1 MKAKKCFITALAVL
15 PLFGLA
21 GPVQG
26 DPCIRSCTSHLYVYL
41 TYQPEGQVNTEKKT
55 DMLKTTKKLSR
66 DGRAG
71 NNCLPHNIL
80 KAKQLG
86 CSEAVRDLVRLHRSG
101 DRQRQTVCEA
111 VQYGETLIPRSNVQD
126 EIYPKAD
133 WYRIDRMEAKAQR
146 DAIRLRAEIDTIDHR
161 RFRCTDGRAVV
172 LQTGGPAPQNGTDA
186 APPPP
191 PRVGTPAPPPPP
203 SQTARPAPPPPPSL
217 ADSRQPDLY
226 ISEFTLNP
234 AVPVQGQPVEVR
246 IGVYNRGN
254 APSGPFTVKWWPGE
268 NYRDPACDWSIERLA
283 ARGGRILT
291 CRYDGY
297 PSWYGRL
304 NTKVVA
310 DTDNIVRESVE
321 SNNSRVLPISVN
333 KP

>member
-1 MKAKKCFITALAVL
+1 MKTKKCFIMTLAVL
-15 PLFGLA
+15 TLFGLS
-21 GPVQG
+21 GPVQA

-41 TYQPEGQVNTEKKT
+41 TYQPEGQAGTEKKT
-55 DMLKTTKKLSR
+55 GMLKTTKHLTR

-71 NNCLPHNIL
+71 NNCLPHNII

-101 DRQRQTVCEA
+101 NRQLQTVCEA
-111 VQYGETLIPRSNVQD
+111 VQYSETLIPRSNVQD
-126 EIYPKAD
+126 EIFPKAD
-133 WYRIDRMEAKAQR
+133 WYSIDRMEAKARR
-146 DAIRLRAEIDTIDHR
+146 DAVRLRAEVDTIDHR
-161 RFRCTDGRAVV
+161 RFRCSDGRAVV
-172 LQTGGPAPQNGTDA
+172 LQAGGRSSQSGADA

-191 PRVGTPAPPPPP
+191 PRLGTPAPPPPP
-203 SQTARPAPPPPPSL
+203 SESARPAPPPPPSL

-234 AVPVQGQPVEVR
+234 ASPKQGQPVQVR

-254 APSGPFTVKWWPGE
+254 APSGPFTVTWWPGE
-268 NYRDPACDWSIERLA
+268 NYRDPACNWSLDKLA

-297 PSWYGRL
+297 PSWYAQL

-310 DTDNIVRESVE
+310 DTDNTVRESVE
-321 SNNSRVLPISVN
+321 GNNTRVLAISVS

>member
-21 GPVQG
+21 GQVQG

-172 LQTGGPAPQNGTDA
+172 LQAGGPAPHSGTDA

-203 SQTARPAPPPPPSL
+203 SETARPAPPPPPSHK
-217 ADSRQPDLY
+217 APIASAMAAPGSRK
-226 ISEFTLNP
+226 IFRAGSFASRKMRT
-234 AVPVQGQPVEVR
+234 
-246 IGVYNRGN
+246 
-254 APSGPFTVKWWPGE
+254 
-268 NYRDPACDWSIERLA
+268 ACFLLRSALA
-283 ARGGRILT
+283 ARWLSKFRCGGEFPNARPVSCT
-291 CRYDGY
+291 RH
-297 PSWYGRL
+297 
-304 NTKVVA
+304 
-310 DTDNIVRESVE
+310 
-321 SNNSRVLPISVN
+321 
-333 KP
+333 